1 MTPAQRE
8 SEPGHPF
15 QVPRSSF
22 MSRVLRCGRF
32 SLDLSRP
39 LIMGVVNI
47 TPDSFSDGGR
57 FLAPHAAAAHARRLI
72 EEGADIVDLGGES
85 SRPGAAPVAAEE
97 ELARLIPVVRA
108 LHDAPVPLSV
118 DTTKAEVMRAALAE
132 GAAMVN
138 DITALAS
145 REALEAVAGGDCAV
159 CLMHMQGEPRTM
171 QASPV
176 YDEVVRDVR
185 AFLSARVA
193 AAEHAGIG
201 RERIVI
207 DPGFGFGK
215 TVDHNLELL
224 RRLREFSGVGVP
236 VLAGWSRKSSLG
248 QLTGR
253 PAEDR
258 LAASVAAALIAVQN
272 GASIVRAHDVAATR
286 DALAV
291 WQAVAGKN

>member
-1 MTPAQRE
+1 MAP
-8 SEPGHPF
+8 
-15 QVPRSSF
+15 SSSAAAARAF
-22 MSRVLRCGRF
+22 NVLRAGRF
-32 SLDLSRP
+32 SLSLEHP
-39 LIMGVVNI
+39 LIMGVVNV

-85 SRPGAAPVAAEE
+85 SRPGAAPVTAEE

-118 DTTKAEVMRAALAE
+118 DTTKPEVMRAALAE

-145 REALEAVAGGDCAV
+145 PGALQAVAGGDCAV

-176 YDEVVRDVR
+176 YDEVVRDVK

-193 AAEHAGIG
+193 AAERAGIG

-224 RRLREFSGVGVP
+224 RRLRELSDVGVP

-248 QLTGR
+248 RLTGR

-291 WQAVAGKN
+291 WRAVAEENRPPGV